1 MVIGTWNILTVK
13 KVFKN
18 KRPVGKPR
26 KRCLDDVKNDLRK
39 MGVRGWR
46 KS

>member
-1 MVIGTWNILTVK
+1 MVIGTWIILTVK

-26 KRCLDDVKNDLRK
+26 KRCLDDVKNDLSK